1 MRILK
6 PLVAFYDQ
14 SLVKILGWKSIPG
27 SETQFLYLVPK
38 VHKGKEVTIKDGTV
52 IRKGDAFFEIHII
65 NTNLS
70 HLDTGY
76 GNLFKMLYEELVLVG
91 EYMNLAENQEVKG
104 VLGVT
109 LLHRL
114 ARRAGF
120 TIMDIQPKWKREMV
134 SLGENCL
141 RYALRKE
148 KPKKDG
154 KKRVAKECWISRN
167 QVMAMRESFQE
178 GESSNEVGD

>member
-14 SLVKILGWKSIPG
+14 TLVKMLGWKSIPG
-27 SETQFLYLVPK
+27 SDIGFLYLVPK
-38 VHKGKEVTIKDGTV
+38 VHKGKDITIKDGTI
-52 IRKGDAFFEIHII
+52 IRKGDAYFEIHII

-70 HLDTGY
+70 TLDTSY
-76 GNLFKMLYEELVLVG
+76 GSLFKMLYDELALVG
-91 EYMNLAENQEVKG
+91 DYMKLAENQEVKG

-134 SLGENCL
+134 SLGENFL

-154 KKRVAKECWISRN
+154 KKRVAKECWISRD
-167 QVMAMRESFQE
+167 QVMVMRESFQE
-178 GESSNEVGD
+178 GENSNEVGD